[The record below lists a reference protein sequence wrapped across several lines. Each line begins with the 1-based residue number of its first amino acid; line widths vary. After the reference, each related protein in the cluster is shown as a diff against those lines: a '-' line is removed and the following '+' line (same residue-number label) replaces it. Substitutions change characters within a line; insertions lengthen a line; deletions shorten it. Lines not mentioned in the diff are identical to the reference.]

1 MLFYRIGTNAF
12 HHEPITTAAQ
22 SLEAASALDS
32 SNVRFHR
39 SMFEVQQPLITDLV
53 TKQPPETFN
62 SHAATP
68 GDKPATVLA
77 DEYKLNSQEAS
88 ASQLLRDTA
97 GQVGV
102 HDSMLWIEMQPDPT
116 FVRLTPRIDRLSFH
130 LEAPASALMRQVL
143 ARYSLQPTF
152 VGAET
157 NRVTRL
163 DMTNASYKDAERA
176 LALATGDL
184 IVPRSG
190 TNVIVVK
197 DTPENRA
204 TYETRQTEV
213 IHLPQMDGDDMAKVL
228 AIIRE
233 VFDVTSVTPSQSQ
246 RELIVSATPRRLKAL
261 NATLQRLFVDP
272 SEVVLDFR
280 SYEIDLTR
288 NMDVGVILPNATT
301 AFNVDTELQSVLTN
315 DASEIQEI
323 VASGL
328 ASATDYTAILAILA
342 AAGELTGVL
351 SGSYA
356 TFGGGETLTGLMVG
370 NIDANMDLSVSSVR
384 SLDEVQVLCFDQQLE
399 KVLSGTRYPI
409 ETATYSFA
417 TSTSAGSKALTNES
431 IPEFQYQ
438 DLGLS
443 LEVTPRVENDNTIT
457 LKLAWKLQ
465 ALEGTSLNDIPV
477 LTNREY
483 SSTTTLRADETALLV
498 SSASKQDI
506 ALITGVPGIN
516 EIPGLQEGSNQQTD
530 KQRTRIVIT
539 ITPRI
544 IHFAHAR
551 QAEAAIDL
559 Q

>member
-53 TKQPPETFN
+53 TKQPRETFN